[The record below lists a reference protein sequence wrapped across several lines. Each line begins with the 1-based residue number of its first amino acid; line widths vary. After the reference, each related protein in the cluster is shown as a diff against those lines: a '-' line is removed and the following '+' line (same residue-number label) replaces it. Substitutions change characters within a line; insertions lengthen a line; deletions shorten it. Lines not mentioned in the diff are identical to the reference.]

1 MATTKAQQKAV
12 SKYMKENYDVFQIR
26 IPKGQRDKLKEH
38 AEIMGESLNAF
49 IKRAIAETI
58 ERDNIDRN
66 MNK

>member
-1 MATTKAQQKAV
+1 MATSQKAV
-12 SKYMKENYDVFQIR
+12 AKYMKAHYDDIKMRV
-26 IPKGQRDKLKEH
+26 PKGERDKIKEH

-49 IKRAIAETI
+49 LQRAVAETI